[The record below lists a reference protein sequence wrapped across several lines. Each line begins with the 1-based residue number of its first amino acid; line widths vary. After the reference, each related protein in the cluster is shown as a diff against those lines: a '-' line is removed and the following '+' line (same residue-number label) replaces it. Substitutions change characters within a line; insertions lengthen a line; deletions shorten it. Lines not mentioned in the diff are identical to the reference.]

1 MLKIAV
7 LASGSGSNLQSIIDN
22 IQAGKLDAQI
32 QLVLSDKSNAYAL
45 KRAASAGIKT
55 CYMNPKDYDDRVS
68 YDKALAEEVKASGA
82 ELVVL
87 AGFMRILN
95 KVFLEEFNNRVINI
109 HPALLP
115 SFPGL
120 HAQDH
125 AWAYGVKVSGCTV
138 HFVDCGTDTGPI
150 IAQRAVPVLD
160 TDTADDLAKRILVE
174 EHKIYP
180 YIIQMIAEGKVWLIN
195 NKVKIN
201 EA

>member
-32 QLVLSDKSNAYAL
+32 QLVLSDKKDAYAL

-82 ELVVL
+82 ELIVL

-95 KVFLEEFNNRVINI
+95 KVFLEKFNNRVINI

-120 HAQDH
+120 HAQEQ

-150 IAQRAVPVLD
+150 IAQRTVPVLE

-180 YIIQMIAEGKVWLIN
+180 YVIQMIAEGRVQLVN

>member
-120 HAQDH
+120 HAQDQ
-125 AWAYGVKVSGCTV
+125 AWSYGVKVSGCTV

>member
-120 HAQDH
+120 HAQDQ